1 MNRVLKAIVVLMQMI
16 MVVLVIGCVE
26 TDGSKTNTSDFVVPE
41 GGIDGAFT
49 INKEGNRVC
58 FSQGNLQYNP
68 NSGIWR
74 FAENQYDL
82 LVTEREMTFT
92 NPYNSRG
99 FERVAIVTSNYS
111 KDYDGWIDLFGWG
124 TSGWNS
130 GVKAFYP
137 YDTCHYSDYLNKS
150 LTDEFANADWGVFNS
165 ISNGGNDVGLW
176 RTLTRDEWD
185 YICNKRRTDSGIRFV
200 KATVSG
206 VKGVVLVP
214 DNWKKDKCKIYKHLG
229 IVFDNEKQDMFELYN
244 HNKSDSAFDSNVISS
259 SSWSLLE
266 ISGCVFLPAAGFR
279 LKDII
284 ESIGYLGAYW
294 SSTTYDNVAAYCA
307 SFTESEFTPTN
318 RFFRQEGL
326 SVRLVAPL
334 E

>member
-1 MNRVLKAIVVLMQMI
+1 MNRTLKVTVAIMLMMLVVF
-16 MVVLVIGCVE
+16 VIGCVE

-68 NSGIWR
+68 HSGIWR

-99 FERVAIVTSNYS
+99 FGQVAKVTSKYS
-111 KDYDGWIDLFGWG
+111 ADYDGWIDLFGWG

-130 GVKAFYP
+130 GVRSFLP
-137 YDTCHYSDYLNKS
+137 YDTCARYSDYLCKN
-150 LTDEFANADWGVFNS
+150 LTDEFANADWGVNNF
-165 ISNGGNDVGLW
+165 ISNGGNKVGIW
-176 RTLTRDEWD
+176 RTLTSDEWD

-200 KATVSG
+200 KAKVNG

-214 DNWKKDKCKIYKHLG
+214 DNWKKDKFKFNKC
-229 IVFDNEKQDMFELYN
+229 
-244 HNKSDSAFDSNVISS
+244 NKSNSSFDSNVIDCYL
-259 SSWSLLE
+259 WLTIE
-266 ISGCVFLPAAGFR
+266 TSGCVFLPAAGFR
-279 LKDII
+279 QKDVVR
-284 ESIGYLGAYW
+284 SIGHLGAYW
-294 SSTTYDNVAAYCA
+294 SSTIDKDAHDRTHPAYCA
-307 SFTESEFTPTN
+307 SFIESEFTPTN
-318 RFFRQEGL
+318 RFFRPEGL
-326 SVRLVAPL
+326 SVRLVAPI